1 MPGGQSRF
9 DCLICKYSLFGFG
22 SMMPER
28 FNERIFLHFQSL
40 EEPDGDGS
48 AADAEFGG
56 HRVLAVMRPP
66 PSEGTVSR
74 PFL

>member
-1 MPGGQSRF
+1 MCC
-9 DCLICKYSLFGFG
+9 DV
-22 SMMPER
+22 M
-28 FNERIFLHFQSL
+28 IFHHFQSQ

-66 PSEGTVSR
+66 PPPSSQGTVSCSCCLFSSAHT
-74 PFL
+74 FLITRLAFVELK